1 MPFELRFLDAEVG
14 FESFGPSQMP
24 VELRGLSEFE
34 LVWQRVIVA
43 TQAMMVEQLWTSEE
57 KGSLVSQVADEKP
70 TELTSA
76 GWTDQQKFDIE
87 AWSAIPR
94 SGLEA
99 QRSVAH
105 QECRDRR
112 VRELAVEGSL
122 ESLVRSRPPA
132 EALGPGE
139 LEPQLHRS
147 SQISS
152 QLGSPLLRQE
162 LQSQLRLEVS
172 GQVGSDW
179 NEPEPRLEGSER
191 YGSLDWVVPVPR
203 RVVSGLAD
211 RARRVES
218 VLVSVQADISAEV
231 QGIAWQI
238 EAQLG
243 LALNRPANS
252 HAQC

>member
-139 LEPQLHRS
+139 LEPQLRLEFLPE
-147 SQISS
+147 Q
-152 QLGSPLLRQE
+152 RAAE
-162 LQSQLRLEVS
+162 LAGNLAGPVQLRLEVS

-218 VLVSVQADISAEV
+218 CLLYTSPSPRDR
-231 QGIAWQI
+231 G
-238 EAQLG
+238 
-243 LALNRPANS
+243 
-252 HAQC
+252 